1 MFSHKGNE
9 GKKEKFNTRINILL
23 LESIVSTKTKQ
34 ETLEYTDKQI
44 QQLNKMSCKSNNHRI
59 KSMQRDD
66 NNKQKYNFKHLNSVA
81 NKYKKRWS

>member
-1 MFSHKGNE
+1 MYRYKGKE

-23 LESIVSTKTKQ
+23 LENIVSTKTKQ

-44 QQLNKMSCKSNNHRI
+44 QQLNKTSCKSRSHRI

-66 NNKQKYNFKHLNSVA
+66 DNKQKYNFKHSNSA
-81 NKYKKRWS
+81 AIKYKKRW